1 MERSGQRLVVRSVA
15 DPGEKVVLVSRSRR
29 KMPLSSEGCVRL
41 DRTKIRMIQNNPSGY
56 YVNVHNNL
64 FPNGAVR
71 GQLSPAGM

>member
-29 KMPLSSEGCVRL
+29 KMPLSSKECVSLARA
-41 DRTKIRMIQNNPSGY
+41 KILEIKNNPSGY
-56 YVNVHNNL
+56 YVNVHNKP

-71 GQLSPAGM
+71 GQLSPAGP